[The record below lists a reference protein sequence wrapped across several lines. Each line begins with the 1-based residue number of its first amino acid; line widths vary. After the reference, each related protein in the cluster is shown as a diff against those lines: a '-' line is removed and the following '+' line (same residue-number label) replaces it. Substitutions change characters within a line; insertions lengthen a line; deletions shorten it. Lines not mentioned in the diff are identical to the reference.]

1 MSVDRSRI
9 DHDADQSV
17 LHGEE
22 IDRYFN
28 DRVQLMMDG
37 VKLGMMNLP
46 SYVDHIVQSIT
57 EPAAVQYAGL
67 VVAPYAAK
75 FFGARV
81 PLMKPEPTITWK
93 NPVLLPVAPTPGT
106 V

>member
-1 MSVDRSRI
+1 
-9 DHDADQSV
+9 
-17 LHGEE
+17 
-22 IDRYFN
+22 
-28 DRVQLMMDG
+28 
-37 VKLGMMNLP
+37 
-46 SYVDHIVQSIT
+46 
-57 EPAAVQYAGL
+57 VQYAGL